1 MNFSI
6 LLLYGKPM
14 HKKCSMPNAQT
25 ISNPKFIPILTIG
38 PYLIVCT
45 KKEKVGE
52 IRGNTIWRAT
62 ETKLH
67 SYKKTMLHL
76 TEKQVSSLYY
86 NVLLSSPNSNG
97 CLSGPAVKCLP
108 LTTETWV
115 RYLALH
121 VRWSPN
127 WTGGFPLGTL
137 VFWPTWRPPK
147 RNHQC
152 R

>member
-1 MNFSI
+1 
-6 LLLYGKPM
+6 
-14 HKKCSMPNAQT
+14 MPNAQT

-86 NVLLSSPNSNG
+86 MCYYLLQTLMAV
-97 CLSGPAVKCLP
+97 CLAQ
-108 LTTETWV
+108 
-115 RYLALH
+115 R
-121 VRWSPN
+121 
-127 WTGGFPLGTL
+127 
-137 VFWPTWRPPK
+137 
-147 RNHQC
+147 
-152 R
+152 